1 MCIRDSFYPV
11 TPVCADMR
19 AITEENLLSC
29 LETGAGEVV
38 PDEAEAAAARRPLE
52 RMLELA
58 K

>member
-1 MCIRDSFYPV
+1 
-11 TPVCADMR
+11 MR